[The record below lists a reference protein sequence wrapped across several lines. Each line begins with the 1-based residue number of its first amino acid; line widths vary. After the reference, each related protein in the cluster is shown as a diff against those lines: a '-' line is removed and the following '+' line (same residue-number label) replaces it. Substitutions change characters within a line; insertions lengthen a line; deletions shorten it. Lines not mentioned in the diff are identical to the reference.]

1 MGSIMIKF
9 DRYWK
14 YVCGVSASASRRYV
28 TRRYVT
34 LGLVAVLPF
43 ASMVSPADTTAAA
56 GTLATAGISTAA
68 DAATGAAATHPIT
81 PLKNARFAQDDDV
94 KCLMSALENGNP
106 DTGPSTF
113 LLKAPAGCRVA
124 PHYHSSEE
132 QLIVIHGNVLTEMKG
147 MSSVTLT
154 AGGVAVMPA
163 KAIHWFSCSG
173 KYPCLM
179 VVTFNQKYDIVWV
192 DGSVVGKP

>member
-9 DRYWK
+9 GRYRK
-14 YVCGVSASASRRYV
+14 SLCGVRASVS
-28 TRRYVT
+28 RRYVT
-34 LGLVAVLPF
+34 LGLIAVLPF
-43 ASMVSPADTTAAA
+43 AAIVSPADTTATA
-56 GTLATAGISTAA
+56 GTLAAAGASTAA
-68 DAATGAAATHPIT
+68 DTAPGAERAHLIT
-81 PLKNARFAQDDDV
+81 PLKNAPFTQDDDV

-113 LLKAPAGCRVA
+113 LMNAPAGCRVP

-132 QLIVIHGNVLTEMKG
+132 QLIVIRGRVLTEMKG
-147 MSSVTLT
+147 MRGVTLT

-163 KAIHWFSCSG
+163 KAVHWFSCIG
-173 KYPCLM
+173 KGPCLM

-192 DGSVVGKP
+192 ESSAAGKP

>member
-1 MGSIMIKF
+1 MTKF
-9 DRYWK
+9 DRCWK
-14 YVCGVSASASRRYV
+14 KLCGLSASAGRRYITGHYV
-28 TRRYVT
+28 TGRYVT
-34 LGLVAVLPF
+34 LGLAAVLPF
-43 ASMVSPADTTAAA
+43 AAMVSPADTTAAH
-56 GTLATAGISTAA
+56 L
-68 DAATGAAATHPIT
+68 IT
-81 PLKNARFAQDDDV
+81 PLQNARFAQDDDV

-132 QLIVIHGNVLTEMKG
+132 QLIVISGSVLTEMKG
-147 MSSVTLT
+147 VRAMTLT

-163 KAIHWFSCSG
+163 KAVHWFRCSG
-173 KYPCLM
+173 KTQCLM

-192 DGSVVGKP
+192 DSSAAGKP